1 MKYNVYILFII
12 ILCSTFFT
20 QANVIYSGTRFIYNE
35 DDNDIIINIKN
46 KNSAT
51 DYLIQ
56 SWITKD
62 ENDKNTP
69 FMITP
74 PLFKLNKEQSAILRI
89 AKITSIAQT
98 DRESLFYINSKAIPI
113 AESKNNS
120 IHISI
125 KSVFKLFYRPHGLTE
140 TVEEA
145 TKKIIFS
152 INNKKEMIIKNNSE
166 YYFTII
172 NIFSNG
178 EKKEISVMLSPF
190 SEINIGKNHF
200 GTAKVG
206 WSYINDF
213 GNEVNIKIKNR
224 E

>member
-74 PLFKLNKEQSAILRI
+74 PLKQYYYLMIVKSEILN
-89 AKITSIAQT
+89 
-98 DRESLFYINSKAIPI
+98 
-113 AESKNNS
+113 
-120 IHISI
+120 HISYI
-125 KSVFKLFYRPHGLTE
+125 LYLQH
-140 TVEEA
+140 
-145 TKKIIFS
+145 
-152 INNKKEMIIKNNSE
+152 NS
-166 YYFTII
+166 
-172 NIFSNG
+172 
-178 EKKEISVMLSPF
+178 L
-190 SEINIGKNHF
+190 
-200 GTAKVG
+200 
-206 WSYINDF
+206 
-213 GNEVNIKIKNR
+213 
-224 E
+224 